1 MKKGNAISIKATL
14 KNILEKL
21 QPIYQQL
28 VKIFNQK

>member
-14 KNILEKL
+14 KNILEIL

-28 VKIFNQK
+28 VINFKQK